1 MRIIDTLYETSPY
14 RLLLVVVLGVVLVGQ
29 AIAMVEVT
37 RSQVRKADAY
47 YAQQR
52 EARDAAA
59 DKATPAAS
67 AASAT
72 GAERSAATTPPNDA
86 S

>member
-1 MRIIDTLYETSPY
+1 M
-14 RLLLVVVLGVVLVGQ
+14 VVVLGVVLVAQ

-59 DKATPAAS
+59 DRAAS
-67 AASAT
+67 AATAASAA
-72 GAERSAATTPPNDA
+72 GVERSAVTTASNDA